1 MHNVATSETKAIP
14 ASQQMPAVVVM
25 AQVSAEHCFASTCV
39 LCLCQHFGGTVNAG
53 TFSASLLSILLPGS
67 RIPHKAWEESG
78 QWLQDIHGDVWTGHK
93 DGYVRIW
100 SESSYNPVCPLFKA
114 MHSDIRCAAK

>member
-14 ASQQMPAVVVM
+14 ASQQMPAVMVM
-25 AQVSAEHCFASTCV
+25 AQVSSSHCFASICAQH
-39 LCLCQHFGGTVNAG
+39 LCQHCGATVTAG
-53 TFSASLLSILLPGS
+53 TFSPSLLTGGGVLL
-67 RIPHKAWEESG
+67 KAWEQSG
-78 QWLQDIHGDVWTGHK
+78 WWLQDIHGDVWTGHK

-114 MHSDIRCAAK
+114 MHSDIRCAAI